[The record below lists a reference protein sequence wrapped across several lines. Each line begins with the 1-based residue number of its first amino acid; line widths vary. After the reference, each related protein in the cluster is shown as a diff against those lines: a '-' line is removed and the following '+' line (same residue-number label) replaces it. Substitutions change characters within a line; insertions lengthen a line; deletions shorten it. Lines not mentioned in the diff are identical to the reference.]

1 MNVVH
6 NSRDT
11 RFRSPYGILEL
22 GKSVRI
28 ALEVSNEHHT
38 HVALRTW
45 TDAEGERLQNM
56 DLVSNENDVDRFET
70 ALEPAISG
78 IVWYHFVITRED
90 GSVVRYGATEGFRG
104 GVGQLCNWE
113 PPSFQLTVIDP
124 SNANAS
130 GLDEGDLMRNV
141 ICFLRNE
148 ITAPEL
154 AESLEA
160 FRENAPASL
169 YDRALAQLARYDH
182 ERLYAELACDAPYA
196 AKGRLWCASLIQQ
209 LLPASGLQAD
219 ASALPDEQNR
229 IICPDA
235 PYDHDC
241 EDINA
246 NASDVRA
253 ILGPTSKPA
262 KPFAANDDVFGFW
275 HGDCCVLVNA
285 SLTTDQHV
293 HIPLRHECASEVIDG
308 YALPISDGFATVY
321 LRQLGSAIVHSHE
334 RLRLQRPMEPGLG
347 VLAHVT
353 SLPADGSGSKD
364 AQQHAGTLGAPTRAF
379 IDWLADAG
387 VRYWQVLPVNPTDA
401 FGSPYAGTSALAGN
415 SLLLESDGDTHFD
428 AEPADAAAYSD
439 FCKREADWLEPY
451 AAFMAIRQVKESEKA
466 WWEWSDEYRIYDENL
481 IERMSAD
488 TELKHAAEHWRRT
501 QFAFECQWKD
511 ARSYANERGVQIVG
525 DMPIYVSADSAD
537 VWAHTDIFQ
546 LKADGMPSVVA
557 GCPPDRFAADGQ
569 VWGNPVYDWNTLRK
583 EGYSWWLRRLER
595 AFDLYDFVR
604 LDHFIGFARYYSI
617 PAGEKGSA
625 GAYHPGPGLDFFR
638 AAFEKFG
645 PLPLIAEDLGTITPA
660 IRALGSLCGFPG
672 MDIEQFVDG
681 NDPLSGYTP
690 RPEKIVYTGTHDNN
704 TIVGYCSE
712 RYPELD
718 ARKTADKLVDLAI
731 TCNADVVVLPL
742 QDVLGLDDD
751 ARMNT
756 PGTSE
761 GNWIWQANACDISAA
776 SSRLRELVDNRNRVL
791 GR

>member
-28 ALEVSNEHHT
+28 ALEVSNGHHT

-253 ILGPTSKPA
+253 ILDPTSKPA
-262 KPFAANDDVFGFW
+262 KPFAANDDVYEYSF
-275 HGDCCVLVNA
+275 
-285 SLTTDQHV
+285 
-293 HIPLRHECASEVIDG
+293 
-308 YALPISDGFATVY
+308 
-321 LRQLGSAIVHSHE
+321 
-334 RLRLQRPMEPGLG
+334 
-347 VLAHVT
+347 VT
-353 SLPADGSGSKD
+353 PSKS
-364 AQQHAGTLGAPTRAF
+364 T
-379 IDWLADAG
+379 
-387 VRYWQVLPVNPTDA
+387 
-401 FGSPYAGTSALAGN
+401 
-415 SLLLESDGDTHFD
+415 
-428 AEPADAAAYSD
+428 
-439 FCKREADWLEPY
+439 
-451 AAFMAIRQVKESEKA
+451 
-466 WWEWSDEYRIYDENL
+466 
-481 IERMSAD
+481 
-488 TELKHAAEHWRRT
+488 
-501 QFAFECQWKD
+501 
-511 ARSYANERGVQIVG
+511 
-525 DMPIYVSADSAD
+525 
-537 VWAHTDIFQ
+537 
-546 LKADGMPSVVA
+546 
-557 GCPPDRFAADGQ
+557 
-569 VWGNPVYDWNTLRK
+569 
-583 EGYSWWLRRLER
+583 
-595 AFDLYDFVR
+595 
-604 LDHFIGFARYYSI
+604 
-617 PAGEKGSA
+617 
-625 GAYHPGPGLDFFR
+625 
-638 AAFEKFG
+638 
-645 PLPLIAEDLGTITPA
+645 
-660 IRALGSLCGFPG
+660 
-672 MDIEQFVDG
+672 
-681 NDPLSGYTP
+681 
-690 RPEKIVYTGTHDNN
+690 
-704 TIVGYCSE
+704 
-712 RYPELD
+712 
-718 ARKTADKLVDLAI
+718 
-731 TCNADVVVLPL
+731 
-742 QDVLGLDDD
+742 
-751 ARMNT
+751 
-756 PGTSE
+756 
-761 GNWIWQANACDISAA
+761 
-776 SSRLRELVDNRNRVL
+776 
-791 GR
+791 